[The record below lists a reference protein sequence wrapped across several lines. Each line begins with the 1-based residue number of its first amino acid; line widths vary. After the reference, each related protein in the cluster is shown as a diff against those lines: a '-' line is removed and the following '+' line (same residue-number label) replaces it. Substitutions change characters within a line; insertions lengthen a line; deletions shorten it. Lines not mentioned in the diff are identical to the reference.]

1 MKTER
6 LYYNDPYLLEFDA
19 TIVESKPVGSHF
31 GILLDKTAFYPT
43 SGGQTNDLGT
53 INDVPLLDCVEDE
66 KAGAVIHV
74 VDREIPAGAAH
85 CVIDAAR
92 RRDHMQQ
99 HSGQHVLSQAFVEL
113 FNWPT
118 LSFHMGAVNCTI
130 DLPAESISREQAEQA
145 EDLANHIVRENRN
158 VAVRYISLENI
169 AEAGL
174 RKPTER
180 SGEIRVIDINGYDR
194 SACGGTHV
202 RTTSEIGPLLI
213 IGVERAKKQ
222 TRVQF
227 ICGDRVLRYAR
238 AANRT
243 LETISQTISAPPLES
258 ASGVRTL
265 WDEHQAARKRIEEL
279 DDRLMDYEAA
289 EFPVQNG
296 LAMGSFK
303 NRGIE
308 KLKILASKIC
318 SRPGTVA
325 LLVDE
330 GDQLRV
336 VFARSADGTAD
347 MNALLKKTLDRFGGR
362 GGGRPNLAQGGG
374 LTAESPSA
382 ILHFAAGILGQTPN

>member
-19 TIVESKPVGSHF
+19 TILESKPVGDHF
-31 GILLDKTAFYPT
+31 GVLLDKTAFYPT

-53 INDVPLLDCVEDE
+53 INDVHLLDCMEDE

-74 VDREIPAGAAH
+74 VDRQIPPGPVH
-85 CVIDAAR
+85 CRIDVTR

-118 LSFHMGAVNCTI
+118 LSFHMGAVSCTI
-130 DLPAESISREQAEQA
+130 DLPAESVLREQSERA
-145 EDLANHIVRENRN
+145 EDLANRIVRENRN
-158 VAVRYISLENI
+158 VTVRYISQDNI

-202 RTTSEIGPLLI
+202 RTTSEIGPILV
-213 IGVERAKKQ
+213 IGFERAKKQ

-238 AANRT
+238 AAIRT

-265 WDEHQAARKRIEEL
+265 WDEHQAARKRVEEL
-279 DDRLMDYEAA
+279 EDRLMDYEAA
-289 EFPVQNG
+289 DFPVQNG
-296 LAMGSFK
+296 LATGTFK

-308 KLKILASKIC
+308 KLKILASKI
-318 SRPGTVA
+318 
-325 LLVDE
+325 
-330 GDQLRV
+330 
-336 VFARSADGTAD
+336 
-347 MNALLKKTLDRFGGR
+347 
-362 GGGRPNLAQGGG
+362 
-374 LTAESPSA
+374 
-382 ILHFAAGILGQTPN
+382 